1 MTASPDA
8 LVVAVLGPGRLGETH
23 VAALAR
29 IRNRGLEVNG
39 KRVAVLPALYG
50 RNASRVAELAERYGV
65 ERTSTTLHE
74 LIDAPDVTVVDNC
87 LSNHLHFEPLMR
99 AIELKKHVFS
109 EKPLTIEL
117 AEAVQLLG
125 AARAAGVQHGVI
137 QNMRFNTG
145 PRRARGLVEDGL
157 VGRVFSANVLF
168 GYMVPRTV
176 LNRPTW
182 FYKKAEA
189 GGGIVEDMMA
199 HFFDLLRTLVGP
211 IAAVYGVP
219 GTAWQ
224 ERREPDGTPFKVDV
238 EDLASVSIRFENG
251 AVGNCFATW
260 VRRKHEEVPTFQIDG
275 EDGSLYFTLNRV
287 WSQTQPETP
296 LFRYDAR
303 ATQND
308 TLDDWRVVDVD
319 PRDPFELQLQLFLE
333 GVAAGRA
340 TPGLPTWDDAVTNQR
355 LIQAAYRSVLERR
368 EVSPEEISLGTS
380 DGPGHN
386 APHTPAT
393 QNTAGKLAS
402 GELSSSRSQPDGG

>member
-1 MTASPDA
+1 MGLKESTGHGA

-23 VAALAR
+23 LAALAR
-29 IRNRGLEVNG
+29 LRDRGLVVDGN
-39 KRVAVLPALYG
+39 RVGVIPALYG
-50 RNASRVAELAERYGV
+50 RNPERVRELSERYGV
-65 ERTSTTLHE
+65 ERTSTTLTE
-74 LIDAPDVTVVDNC
+74 LIDDSDVAVVDNC

-99 AIELKKHVFS
+99 AIDTGKHVFS

-117 AEAVQLLG
+117 AEAVELLN
-125 AARAAGVQHGVI
+125 AARSAGVQHGVI

-145 PRRARGLVEDGL
+145 PRRARTLIDQRR

-168 GYMVPRTV
+168 GYMVPQTV

-182 FYKKAEA
+182 FYKKDEA

-211 IAAVYGVP
+211 IEGVYAAPGV
-219 GTAWQ
+219 AWAH
-224 ERREPDGTPFKVDV
+224 RREPDGTPFKVEV

-251 AVGNCFATW
+251 AVGNCFASW

-287 WSQTQPETP
+287 WSQSQSQTP

-303 ATQND
+303 AVQTD
-308 TLDDWRVVDVD
+308 SLDDWQTEEVE

-333 GVAAGRA
+333 GIAAGRP
-340 TPGLPTWDDAVTNQR
+340 TPGLPTWEDAVSNQR
-355 LIQAAYRSVLERR
+355 LIQAAYLSVAERR
-368 EVSPEEISLGTS
+368 EVSPAEIPLE
-380 DGPGHN
+380 
-386 APHTPAT
+386 TPA
-393 QNTAGKLAS
+393 AA
-402 GELSSSRSQPDGG
+402 R